1 MLCSLPFDVLNISA
15 TGKEHSILLYI
26 YFIYILVFIIRM
38 TNIAKFSNEVLEILE
53 YAESKSDRVILKKL
67 IERWSDLK
75 TFTVS
80 STPPKSDAVQVDI
93 MMCQILQETQPDPP
107 FCLDYFLL
115 LPYVSYE
122 E

>member
-15 TGKEHSILLYI
+15 TCKEHSILLYI

-53 YAESKSDRVILKKL
+53 YAESKSDTVILKKL

-80 STPPKSDAVQVDI
+80 SEK
-93 MMCQILQETQPDPP
+93 
-107 FCLDYFLL
+107 
-115 LPYVSYE
+115 
-122 E
+122 